1 MRQGGGRRAAAVA
14 LILWVGS
21 AAAADVEVTPR
32 TTSEGPVVVSAG
44 NEDTI
49 YYALNAGT
57 SLEYLAKGPTS
68 LVLQA
73 RLRIPAGR
81 KFSSGVVEAY
91 GDGEFRIPDITVA
104 GRGVT
109 DGAVYDARGGMPSDV
124 VLSTIEI
131 PAGGTSLTI
140 KAPSRGPDFLVRV
153 VAHPAP
159 ESVAD
164 EAPPVALAAISTPP
178 AEPIAAA
185 TAPSD
190 LALST
195 GPACADATLP
205 VSTAEAQVASE
216 PRPFWES
223 HPIDAGPEL
232 GLGAPARGDSAV
244 FYWGV
249 MGRIAA
255 VEDVVDATLSVGSYR
270 VGVLE
275 THPVSDPYAGPITVG
290 ADYHTTVVPVEIAG
304 LYRVPMILFG
314 IVHPF
319 AGAGASLDF
328 TRRVEGDDRS
338 SGVGVGTVLL
348 GGVDIDAGPG
358 QLSTSFGWN
367 GVRHDFGNVNAEG
380 EPVRETF
387 ATVRVDVAWLY
398 AF

>member
-21 AAAADVEVTPR
+21 AGAADVEVTPR
-32 TTSEGPVVVSAG
+32 ATSTGPVVVSAG
-44 NEDTI
+44 DEDTI
-49 YYALNAGT
+49 YYALNAGS

-68 LVLQA
+68 LVLQT

-81 KFSSGVVEAY
+81 KSASGVVEAY
-91 GDGEFRIPDITVA
+91 GDGELRIPDIVVA
-104 GRGVT
+104 GRGVPA
-109 DGAVYDARGGMPSDV
+109 GAVFDARGGVPSEV

-140 KAPSRGPDFLVRV
+140 RAPARGPDFLVRV
-153 VAHPAP
+153 LAHPAP
-159 ESVAD
+159 EPVAV
-164 EAPPVALAAISTPP
+164 APVALAAVAAPP
-178 AEPIAAA
+178 AEPIASPA
-185 TAPSD
+185 D
-190 LALST
+190 LALATSA
-195 GPACADATLP
+195 ACADSTLP
-205 VSTAEAQVASE
+205 VSVTPIASE
-216 PRPFWES
+216 RRSFLEA

-232 GLGAPARGDSAV
+232 GLGAPARGSSSV

-249 MGRIAA
+249 QGRIAA

-275 THPVSDPYAGPITVG
+275 THPVNDPYAGPITVE

-304 LYRVPMILFG
+304 LYRVPVILFG

-319 AGAGASLDF
+319 AGAGGSLDF
-328 TRRVEGDDRS
+328 ARRVEGDERS

-348 GGVDIDAGPG
+348 GGVDVDAGPG

-380 EPVRETF
+380 ESVRETF

>member
-14 LILWVGS
+14 LILWAVS
-21 AAAADVEVTPR
+21 ARAADVEVTPR
-32 TTSEGPVVVSAG
+32 TTSTGPVVVSAG
-44 NEDTI
+44 TEDTI

-68 LVLQA
+68 LTLQT
-73 RLRIPAGR
+73 RLRIPTGR
-81 KFSSGVVEAY
+81 KSSSGVVQAY
-91 GDGEFRIPDITVA
+91 GDGEFRIPDIAVA
-104 GRGVT
+104 GHGVP
-109 DGAVYDARGGMPSDV
+109 DGAIFDARGGVPSDV

-153 VAHPAP
+153 LARPAP
-159 ESVAD
+159 EPVAVD
-164 EAPPVALAAISTPP
+164 TPPVAAAAIQAPP
-178 AEPIAAA
+178 AEP
-185 TAPSD
+185 TAPPVEPPRD

-195 GPACADATLP
+195 APACADTPLP
-205 VSTAEAQVASE
+205 VEATPSA
-216 PRPFWES
+216 PRSFLEA
-223 HPIDAGPEL
+223 HPVEAGPEL
-232 GLGAPARGDSAV
+232 GLGAPARGDSSV

-249 MGRIAA
+249 QGRIAA
-255 VEDVVDATLSVGSYR
+255 VENVVDASLSVGSYR
-270 VGVLE
+270 VGVDE
-275 THPVSDPYAGPITVG
+275 THEVNDPFAGAVTVE

-328 TRRVEGDDRS
+328 ARRVEGDDRS

-348 GGVDIDAGPG
+348 GGVDIDTGPG

-380 EPVRETF
+380 ESVPETF

>member
-1 MRQGGGRRAAAVA
+1 MRQGGGRRTAAIA

-21 AAAADVEVTPR
+21 ARAADVEVTPR
-32 TTSEGPVVVSAG
+32 SSTGPVVVSAG
-44 NEDTI
+44 DEDTI
-49 YYALNAGT
+49 YYALNAGS
-57 SLEYLAKGPTS
+57 SLEYRAKGPTT

-91 GDGEFRIPDITVA
+91 GDGEFRLHDIVVA
-104 GRGVT
+104 GRGEPN
-109 DGAVYDARGGMPSDV
+109 GAVFDAPGGVPSGV
-124 VLSTIEI
+124 VVATIEI
-131 PAGGTSLTI
+131 PAGGSSLTI

-153 VAHPAP
+153 LERAAP
-159 ESVAD
+159 EPVALA
-164 EAPPVALAAISTPP
+164 EVPPVALATIDAPP
-178 AEPIAAA
+178 AEPIAPP
-185 TAPSD
+185 THD
-190 LALST
+190 LALS
-195 GPACADATLP
+195 PSEACADPILP
-205 VSTAEAQVASE
+205 VHVSEAQVASE
-216 PRPFWES
+216 RRSFLEA
-223 HPIDAGPEL
+223 HPVEAGPEL
-232 GLGAPARGDSAV
+232 GLGAPARGTAAA

-249 MGRIAA
+249 QGRIAA

-275 THPVSDPYAGPITVG
+275 THELTDPYAGPITVG

-304 LYRVPMILFG
+304 LYRVPVILFG

-328 TRRVEGDDRS
+328 TRRVEGDERT
-338 SGVGVGTVLL
+338 SGLGVGTVLL

-367 GVRHDFGNVNAEG
+367 GVRHDYGNVNAEG
-380 EPVRETF
+380 DPVRETL

>member
-14 LILWVGS
+14 LILWVRTAG
-21 AAAADVEVTPR
+21 AADVEVTPR
-32 TTSEGPVVVSAG
+32 NTSTGPVVVSAG
-44 NEDTI
+44 TEDTI
-49 YYALNAGT
+49 YYPLNAGT

-68 LVLQA
+68 LVLQT
-73 RLRIPAGR
+73 RLRISAGR
-81 KFSSGVVEAY
+81 KSASGVVQAY
-91 GDGEFRIPDITVA
+91 GDGEFRIPDIAVT
-104 GRGVT
+104 GRGVA
-109 DGAVYDARGGMPSDV
+109 DGAVFDARGGVPSDV

-140 KAPSRGPDFLVRV
+140 RAPSRGPDFLVRV
-153 VAHPAP
+153 VAHPAAEP
-159 ESVAD
+159 V
-164 EAPPVALAAISTPP
+164 EAPPVALATIETPP
-178 AEPIAAA
+178 AAPIVPAEP
-185 TAPSD
+185 SRD
-190 LALST
+190 LVLST
-195 GPACADATLP
+195 APACADATLP
-205 VSTAEAQVASE
+205 VSVSEAQVASE
-216 PRPFWES
+216 PRSILES
-223 HPIDAGPEL
+223 HPIEAGPEL

-249 MGRIAA
+249 QGRIAA
-255 VEDVVDATLSVGSYR
+255 LEDVIDATLSVGSYR

-275 THPVSDPYAGPITVG
+275 THQVDDPYAGPVTVA

-348 GGVDIDAGPG
+348 GGVDIDVGPG
-358 QLSTSFGWN
+358 QLDTAFGWN

-387 ATVRVDVAWLY
+387 ATVRLDVAWLY